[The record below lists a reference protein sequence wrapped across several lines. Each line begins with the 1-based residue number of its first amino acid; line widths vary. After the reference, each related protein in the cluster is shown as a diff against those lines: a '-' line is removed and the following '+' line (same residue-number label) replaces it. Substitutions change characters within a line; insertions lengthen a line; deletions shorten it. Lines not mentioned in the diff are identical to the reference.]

1 VNPGFCGK
9 MEVTRVSAWV
19 TFAYH

>member
-9 MEVTRVSAWV
+9 MEVTRVSAWA